1 MVVALKLPVV
11 APAATVTVAGTVS
24 AAWLLLR
31 ATAAPPAGAAL
42 VSVTVH
48 TLVAF
53 GPRLVGL
60 HPNEDTSTVATSPTV
75 AFAELALYVA
85 VTVAL

>member
-1 MVVALKLPVV
+1 MLLSVVVLALKLPVV
-11 APAATVTVAGTVS
+11 APAATVTEAGTVS

-53 GPRLVGL
+53 APRLVGL
-60 HPNEDTSTVATSPTV
+60 HASEDTSTGATRLIVAG
-75 AFAELALYVA
+75 AELL
-85 VTVAL
+85 L